1 MDPYM
6 SIKGIHMLTA
16 YLTVLMML
24 LRMGLELMGKPGW
37 RQTPLRWIPH
47 ANDTLLLIS
56 ALLLLWIT
64 AWMPFVHHWLTGKV
78 IFLIGYILAGK
89 WALDQKRS
97 VRIRLVAGAL
107 ALAQLA
113 IIFALAFVKPVI

>member
-16 YLTVLMML
+16 YLTLAMML
-24 LRMGLELMGKPGW
+24 LRMGLDLMGKPGW
-37 RQTPLRWIPH
+37 RKTPLRWIPH

-97 VRIRLVAGAL
+97 GRVRLVAGAL
-107 ALAQLA
+107 ALVQLA
-113 IIFALAFVKPVI
+113 LIFVLAFVKPVI